1 MLLAAAILSSIGGL
15 AILAGAWV
23 QAREAYSAYKA
34 HRDVKVWVDD
44 KDKTPDPRHDSPRS
58 GGYVSVTICAG
69 PHFLGAD
76 PEGSLGEV
84 PVKLRFL
91 PTPRTLFQQ
100 QTFAGWYGWNLV
112 FVGGTLVLAGSVVA
126 AIAAA

>member
-44 KDKTPDPRHDSPRS
+44 KDKPDPR
-58 GGYVSVTICAG
+58 
-69 PHFLGAD
+69 
-76 PEGSLGEV
+76 
-84 PVKLRFL
+84 
-91 PTPRTLFQQ
+91 PTRP
-100 QTFAGWYGWNLV
+100 G
-112 FVGGTLVLAGSVVA
+112 VGGTCPSQSAPVLIFGC
-126 AIAAA
+126 